1 MASAPTVVAQGTL
14 DRMRFARQYRQA
26 LLAYVAEAE
35 RPGPAS
41 ARALAAV
48 AHENGLSLSEV
59 LALHTRV
66 SADLMGR
73 PDCESFFAEIV
84 RHYDATHAAQAEKL
98 WRAEAEVAAL
108 RWGTGPSAPKALPR
122 EDGDTAAAGTLAD
135 HRSEIAALE
144 RQILER
150 SEALHRSDADL
161 RSFIGALS
169 HDLLAPVATIAMNVD
184 DLRSEIGW
192 MMSPEALDSLEMM
205 SAAVERMRRQIEDMR
220 LYARIVS
227 SPAPRHRV
235 ALGPILAEAI
245 ASAGDDLR
253 DADVSVGEVPSVIGC
268 PVHLKLLF
276 ELLISNAAKFR
287 ASDRPLSLEICSD
300 GDAVGGSATISVR
313 DNGIGIDAVHLD
325 RIFDLF
331 SRLNDH
337 NSFPGSGMGLTICK
351 RIVTK
356 MGGEIA
362 VRSRVGDGTSFDV
375 RLVVDHNEDDTCA

>member
-1 MASAPTVVAQGTL
+1 MASAPTVVAQDTL
-14 DRMRFARQYRQA
+14 DRMRFARQYRQV
-26 LLAYVAEAE
+26 LLAFVAEAE
-35 RPGPAS
+35 RPGPAG

-48 AHENGLSLSEV
+48 AHDNGLSLSEV

-73 PDCESFFAEIV
+73 PDCGSFFAEIV
-84 RHYDATHAAQAEKL
+84 RHYDTTHAAQAEKL

-108 RWGTGPSAPKALPR
+108 RWGSGPSALDGPPLGEETADGALDP
-122 EDGDTAAAGTLAD
+122 
-135 HRSEIAALE
+135 RSEVAALE

-169 HDLLAPVATIAMNVD
+169 HDLLAPVATISMNVD

-205 SAAVERMRRQIEDMR
+205 NAAVERMRRQIEDMR
-220 LYARIVS
+220 RYVRIVG
-227 SPAPRHRV
+227 SPAPRQRV
-235 ALGPILAEAI
+235 SLGPILGEVLAA
-245 ASAGDDLR
+245 AADDLR
-253 DADVSVGEVPSVIGC
+253 DAEVFVGDVPNVIGC
-268 PVHLKLLF
+268 PDHLKLLF
-276 ELLISNAAKFR
+276 ELLISNAVKFR
-287 ASDRPLSLEICSD
+287 ASDRPLSLEIRSD
-300 GDAVGGSATISVR
+300 REAIEGSAVISVR
-313 DNGIGIDAVHLD
+313 DNGIGIDEAHLE

-331 SRLNDH
+331 ARLNDH

-356 MGGEIA
+356 LSGEIA

-375 RLVVDHNEDDTCA
+375 RLVVDHNEDDTCS